1 MAGVSLENLY
11 VSFNMVNSFDVY
23 MRKGSLGKRV

>member
-11 VSFNMVNSFDVY
+11 VSFNMVNSLDVY
-23 MRKGSLGKRV
+23 MRKDSFRKRV

>member
-11 VSFNMVNSFDVY
+11 VSFNMVNSLDVY

>member
-11 VSFNMVNSFDVY
+11 VSFNMVNSLDVY
-23 MRKGSLGKRV
+23 MRKGSLGERV

>member
-1 MAGVSLENLY
+1 MAEVSLENLH
-11 VSFNMVNSFDVY
+11 VSSNMVNSLEVY

>member
-11 VSFNMVNSFDVY
+11 VSFNMVNSLDVY
-23 MRKGSLGKRV
+23 MRKGSFRKRV

>member
-1 MAGVSLENLY
+1 MAKVSLENLY
-11 VSFNMVNSFDVY
+11 VSSNMVNCLDVY